1 MQTFFE
7 YKFYVDGKWGYDE
20 SEHHVTSDYGIV
32 NTPHLSTDDMD
43 VDNDAFSACDSF
55 SPRPTLSSLVKAIL
69 MLLFYQQ
76 DHMHFGLVIFLS
88 FLSIGWSKYRMPW
101 VIDDVEGRYIS
112 LQQSFSLV
120 AYLHEEF
127 VII

>member
-1 MQTFFE
+1 MQ

-32 NTPHLSTDDMD
+32 NTLHLSTDDMD
-43 VDNDAFSACDSF
+43 VDNDVFSACVVLPARSHAFWISDILVF
-55 SPRPTLSSLVKAIL
+55 SV
-69 MLLFYQQ
+69 Y
-76 DHMHFGLVIFLS
+76 
-88 FLSIGWSKYRMPW
+88 WSKYRMPW

-112 LQQSFSLV
+112 LQQSISLV